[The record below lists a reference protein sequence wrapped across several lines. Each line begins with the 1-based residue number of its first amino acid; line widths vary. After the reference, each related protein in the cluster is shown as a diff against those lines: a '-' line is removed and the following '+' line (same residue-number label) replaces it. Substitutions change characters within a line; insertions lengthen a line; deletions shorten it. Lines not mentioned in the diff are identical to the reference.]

1 MNVALKIEDN
11 LSIEEADLTMDKY
24 SKKKALSSQE
34 LGYLL
39 ALLFPYKSDMSMMVV
54 EDLII
59 SLYKLYIE
67 QISAFNQEEIEKA
80 MIDEMCSKS
89 GISLIKYACY
99 LKLLGK
105 RPAYVLTKNSS
116 DAALIEMKNFSCLPG
131 NPVGQILGEPEG
143 EFGALLI
150 DLGWPILP
158 IRTLELSEGDIF
170 RKFSLSKDIK
180 DEISASLSYEKFLFN
195 GANVLRFRIKY
206 SVDTEEGFCWL
217 EEHFCNSAFAFPT
230 EDYSKKRNFIHL
242 SRASEVIEKIL
253 MNLCIENV
261 YWNSEQYS
269 LLLKY
274 FLSFSGLVEYLFS
287 CHISRQRDKELLA
300 AQSLALSKTEI
311 EKRLSEEIKKTGM
324 PIYRMLAY
332 TVLAGRAMVLAPSKK
347 LGFVFYQ
354 VVDERSIEDREG
366 RREDSY
372 VVPSPYTK
380 AIDYPMTHFDATKS
394 VNGRQFNVL
403 DAKAIAPKSFIA
415 AKSLLNAYSSMSRS
429 QKGYP
434 KLSTLLLYRTIFRS
448 FPKGEEG
455 GGYHRFYLR
464 KFKV

>member
-1 MNVALKIEDN
+1 
-11 LSIEEADLTMDKY
+11 
-24 SKKKALSSQE
+24 
-34 LGYLL
+34 
-39 ALLFPYKSDMSMMVV
+39 
-54 EDLII
+54 
-59 SLYKLYIE
+59 
-67 QISAFNQEEIEKA
+67 
-80 MIDEMCSKS
+80 
-89 GISLIKYACY
+89 
-99 LKLLGK
+99 
-105 RPAYVLTKNSS
+105 
-116 DAALIEMKNFSCLPG
+116 
-131 NPVGQILGEPEG
+131 
-143 EFGALLI
+143 
-150 DLGWPILP
+150 
-158 IRTLELSEGDIF
+158 
-170 RKFSLSKDIK
+170 
-180 DEISASLSYEKFLFN
+180 
-195 GANVLRFRIKY
+195 
-206 SVDTEEGFCWL
+206 
-217 EEHFCNSAFAFPT
+217 
-230 EDYSKKRNFIHL
+230 
-242 SRASEVIEKIL
+242 